1 MKALRTALTYLFFKG
16 LTHAYL
22 VKTSMPHNKYLALL
36 FFVDNDSISAKS
48 VAQILPF
55 QRLFFF

>member
-1 MKALRTALTYLFFKG
+1 MKALRTALTYLSFKG

-22 VKTSMPHNKYLALL
+22 VKTSMPHDRYLALL
-36 FFVDNDSISAKS
+36 FFVDSDSISAKS
-48 VAQILPF
+48 AAQILPF